1 MTRVKRGV
9 IAKKKHKKIIK
20 SAKGYYGAKSRSF
33 RSAKQ
38 AVIKSQQ
45 YAYRDRKCKKRT
57 MRKNWIIILNAALKK
72 YKIKYS
78 EFINIMKKKN
88 IEIDRKILSLLIKK
102 NLFDEIVN
110 EINLK

>member
-1 MTRVKRGV
+1 MTRVKRGT

-20 SAKGYYGAKSRSF
+20 QAKGYYGAKSRSF

-45 YAYRDRKCKKRT
+45 YSYRDRKCKKRL

-78 EFINIMKKKN
+78 QFINILKKN
-88 IEIDRKILSLLIKK
+88 KIEINRKILNLLIKK
-102 NLFDEIVN
+102 NLFDEMLN
-110 EINLK
+110 KINLK